1 MAGYTIEDLLTNPD
15 DAHYDVTDGVIRPI
29 PFHTA
34 HHQDTCGLLTD
45 WFRRHVPSHLRAVH
59 QVSVAFA
66 VDSTREADV
75 VVVRSEPRTDHAFH
89 RPHEVEPVV
98 EIEEVNTRYTDRVIK
113 PAEYAAARIKHYW
126 RVEQHPVHLYAYDL
140 ADDGHYALVADG
152 AELIELDRPFSIKLP
167 IAEITP

>member
-75 VVVRSEPRTDHAFH
+75 VVVRSEPRNDHAFPTTARGRARWSRSK
-89 RPHEVEPVV
+89 RP
-98 EIEEVNTRYTDRVIK
+98 TAGT
-113 PAEYAAARIKHYW
+113 
-126 RVEQHPVHLYAYDL
+126 
-140 ADDGHYALVADG
+140 
-152 AELIELDRPFSIKLP
+152 P
-167 IAEITP
+167 IA